1 MDGTVH
7 NDPDGSG
14 EFIRPGALT
23 RQHIETIV
31 IFERLGAA
39 LSVTGILLIF
49 IAYAAFKRLRTVPN
63 TFIVF
68 ASCANLGAS
77 IACLIGYSGVQAGSN
92 SHLCQAQAFM
102 FELFMQSD
110 PWWSF
115 AMAVNVYMVFF
126 FSADP
131 KSFLQYWWAYC
142 LVCYGVPFIPSLW
155 LLIVRGGD
163 GQNVYGNATIW
174 CWIDKDWSNL
184 RIYTYYLPIWVCI
197 ILSSCIYIAVG
208 YYVFKQR
215 NQLRNLSLS
224 NPTYEPP
231 ATRDSG
237 EKTLFPNAAVMG
249 RINREVVQITTVNS
263 STAQAVG
270 EPSSTSGGALPT
282 NWFDG
287 PPDNTPNNHNHTHN
301 HPSQPPTTTTTI
313 PSSTP
318 IRASPNPY
326 QTTITRITADPAP
339 HEGLCARARGNLSR
353 WRSRFAHMDPVKL
366 AYLRTSFVFAI
377 SVFVTWTP
385 SSINR
390 VHDLVYAETASFAL
404 NLASAVV
411 LPLQG
416 VWNAVIFFSTTWS
429 LLRAEVRACADRR
442 RGLPRGHEQASQMRC
457 ERERERDRAVELARR
472 KTGGE
477 GQGEGERVD
486 DADADADAGS
496 DVSVPSTLT
505 GVAPSR
511 GTVRVMRGGSLTS
524 L

>member
-1 MDGTVH
+1 MMDGAVH
-7 NDPDGSG
+7 GEPDESG
-14 EFIRPGALT
+14 RLVAPGALT
-23 RQHIETIV
+23 THDIEIIV

-49 IAYAAFKRLRTVPN
+49 MAYAAFKRLRTVPN

-68 ASCANLGAS
+68 ASFANLGAS
-77 IACLIGYSGVQAGSN
+77 IACLIGYSGVKAGSD
-92 SHLCQAQAFM
+92 SRLCQAQAFM

-126 FSADP
+126 FSANP
-131 KSFLQYWWAYC
+131 KSFLRYWWAYC

-155 LLIVRGGD
+155 LLIIRGGD

-174 CWIDKDWSNL
+174 CWIDKDWSDL

-197 ILSSCIYIAVG
+197 ILSTCIYVAVG

-224 NPTYEPP
+224 NPARDPP
-231 ATRDSG
+231 TRRDSG
-237 EKTLFPNAAVMG
+237 EKTLFTNAAVMG

-263 STAQAVG
+263 ATEHEAGVL
-270 EPSSTSGGALPT
+270 SSSATPI
-282 NWFDG
+282 NWFNG
-287 PPDNTPNNHNHTHN
+287 PPDDKSCPES
-301 HPSQPPTTTTTI
+301 PVMPVSQ
-313 PSSTP
+313 
-318 IRASPNPY
+318 PNPY
-326 QTTITRITADPAP
+326 QTTVTRITADRAP
-339 HEGLCARARGNLSR
+339 REGMAARARSNFRRWCSR
-353 WRSRFAHMDPVKL
+353 LDNMDPVKL

-390 VHDLVYAETASFAL
+390 VHDLVYAERASFAL

-416 VWNAVIFFSTTWS
+416 VWNAVIFFSTSWRA
-429 LLRAEVRACADRR
+429 LRREARARVEAWK
-442 RGLPRGHEQASQMRC
+442 GIPRGHRAADAVRT
-457 ERERERDRAVELARR
+457 ERERDRARDHALQLARR
-472 KTGGE
+472 TRG
-477 GQGEGERVD
+477 
-486 DADADADAGS
+486 ADDAGS
-496 DVSVPSTLT
+496 DISAASTLAGT
-505 GVAPSR
+505 GSGSCGGR
-511 GTVRVMRGGSLTS
+511 VRVIHDGSLTS
-524 L
+524 LRL